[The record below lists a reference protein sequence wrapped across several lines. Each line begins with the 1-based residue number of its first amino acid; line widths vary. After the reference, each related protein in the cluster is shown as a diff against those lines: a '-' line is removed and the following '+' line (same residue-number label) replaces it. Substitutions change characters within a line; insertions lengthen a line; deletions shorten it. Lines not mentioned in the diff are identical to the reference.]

1 MDERGLEEALRK
13 MREAGLSSAACA
25 SFGRAWR
32 QAVSGEAG
40 LMPEATIEP
49 AEGIP
54 ALADVATGAAEASL
68 FDKLCVIKLNGGLGT
83 SMGLDKAKSLIPVKD
98 GLSFLD
104 FIARQILWLRRR
116 HGTAGP
122 RFLLMDSFS
131 TSADTLEYLAKYPE
145 LGGGAPLDFLQNK
158 VPKLRATDFAPVEW
172 PRDPELEW
180 CPPGHGDLYPSLLG
194 SGWLD
199 RLAADGIEFLF
210 VSNSDNLGAT
220 ADGGLL
226 AYFAGSGLS
235 FLMEVAERTP
245 SDRKGGHL
253 ARRQADGRLV
263 LREVA
268 QCPASDAEA
277 FQDITRHRYFN
288 TNTLWLRVSDL
299 RAALDEHGGALP
311 LPLIKNTKTVDP
323 RDASSAK
330 VFQLETAMG
339 AAIEC
344 FAKSGAVLVPRT
356 RFAPVKTTSD
366 LLALRSDA
374 FRVTADERVELVPEC
389 GGVPPEVVLDD
400 TYYKTLA
407 GLEEGFGSGAP
418 SLRHC
423 RRLSVAGPWRFQDGV
438 VCEGAVEFR
447 NAGAQRFVVDGG
459 HYRASTVAGAPAG

>member
-13 MREAGLSSAACA
+13 MREAGLSDAACA
-25 SFGRAWR
+25 SFERAWR
-32 QAVSGEAG
+32 QAVSGDAG
-40 LMPEATIEP
+40 LIPEATIEP
-49 AEGIP
+49 ATDIP
-54 ALADVATGAAEASL
+54 AMDEVASVAADPAL

-83 SMGLDKAKSLIPVKD
+83 SMGLEKAKSLIPVKD
-98 GLSFLD
+98 GLTFLD
-104 FIARQILWLRRR
+104 FIARQILWLRRQ
-116 HGTAGP
+116 HGTGGP

-131 TSADTLEYLAKYPE
+131 TSADTLGYLSKYPD
-145 LGGGAPLDFLQNK
+145 LGRGEPLDFLQNK
-158 VPKLRATDFAPVEW
+158 VPKLRADTFRPVAW
-172 PRDPELEW
+172 PRDPDLEW

-199 RLAADGIEFLF
+199 RLASEGIEYLF

-220 ADGGLL
+220 VDAGLL

-235 FLMEVAERTP
+235 FLMEVAGRTP

-253 ARRQADGRLV
+253 ARRKTDGRLV

-268 QCPASDAEA
+268 QCPRGDEDA
-277 FQDITRHRYFN
+277 FQDIARHRYFN
-288 TNTLWLRVSDL
+288 TNTLWMRVSDL
-299 RAALDEHGGALP
+299 RAALAEHGGALP

-374 FRVTADERVELVPEC
+374 FRVSGDERVELLPEC

-400 TYYKTLA
+400 RYYKTLA

-418 SLRHC
+418 SLRRC
-423 RRLSVAGPWRFQDGV
+423 RRLSVSGRWRFPEGV
-438 VCEGAVEFR
+438 VCEGTVEFR
-447 NAGAQRFVVDGG
+447 NASAHRASADGG
-459 HYRASTVAGAPAG
+459 HYDGSTVAG

>member
-1 MDERGLEEALRK
+1 MDERGLEGALQK

-25 SFGRAWR
+25 SFERAWR
-32 QAVSGEAG
+32 QAASGEAG
-40 LMPEATIEP
+40 LIPEACIEP
-49 AEGIP
+49 AGGIP
-54 ALADVATGAAEASL
+54 AMAEVATGAADSAL
-68 FDKLCVIKLNGGLGT
+68 FEKLCVIKLNGGLGT
-83 SMGLDKAKSLIPVKD
+83 SMGLEKAKSLIPVKD
-98 GLSFLD
+98 GLTFLD
-104 FIARQILWLRRR
+104 FIARQILWLRQR
-116 HGTAGP
+116 HGTKGP

-131 TSADTLEYLAKYPE
+131 TSADTLAYLAKYPE

-158 VPKLRATDFAPVEW
+158 VPKLRATDLHPAEW
-172 PRDPELEW
+172 PRDAELEW

-199 RLAADGIEFLF
+199 RLAAEGIEYLF

-220 ADGGLL
+220 ADAGLL
-226 AYFAGSGLS
+226 AYFAQSGLS

-253 ARRQADGRLV
+253 ARRKSDGRLV

-268 QCPASDAEA
+268 QCPDADSEA
-277 FQDITRHRYFN
+277 FQDIGRHRYFN

-299 RAALDEHGGALP
+299 RAALGENGGALP

-330 VFQLETAMG
+330 VLQLETAMG

-344 FAKSGAVLVPRT
+344 FAKAGAVLVPRT

-374 FRVTADERVELVPEC
+374 YAVTEDQRLELVSERR
-389 GGVPPEVVLDD
+389 GVPPEVILEER
-400 TYYKTLA
+400 YYKSLS
-407 GLEEGFGSGAP
+407 GLEAGFGKTSP

-423 RRLSVAGPWRFQDGV
+423 THLRVTGPWRFEDGV
-438 VCEGAVEFR
+438 VCEGSVKFTHEGPRPAVAR
-447 NAGAQRFVVDGG
+447 AGTYCD
-459 HYRASTVAGAPAG
+459 VAAAI

>member
-13 MREAGLSSAACA
+13 MRGAGLSDAACA
-25 SFGRAWR
+25 SFERAWR
-32 QAVSGEAG
+32 QAVSGDAG
-40 LMPEATIEP
+40 LIPEAAIEP

-54 ALADVATGAAEASL
+54 AMADVATGSAEASL
-68 FDKLCVIKLNGGLGT
+68 FDQLCVIKLNGGLGT
-83 SMGLDKAKSLIPVKD
+83 SMGLEKAKSLIPVKD

-104 FIARQILWLRRR
+104 FIARQILWLRQR

-131 TSADTLEYLAKYPE
+131 TSADTLGHLGKYPE
-145 LGGGAPLDFLQNK
+145 LGRGAPLDFLQNK

-180 CPPGHGDLYPSLLG
+180 CPPGHGDLYPSLVG

-199 RLAADGIEFLF
+199 RLAADGIEYLF

-220 ADGGLL
+220 ADAGLL
-226 AYFAGSGLS
+226 GYFARSGLS

-253 ARRQADGRLV
+253 ARRKADGRLV

-268 QCPASDAEA
+268 QCPESDADA
-277 FQDITRHRYFN
+277 FQDIARHRYFN

-323 RDASSAK
+323 RDASSEK

-400 TYYKTLA
+400 RYYKTLA

-418 SLRHC
+418 SLSRC
-423 RRLSVAGPWRFQDGV
+423 RRLSVSGRWRFRDGV
-438 VCEGAVEFR
+438 VCEGTVEFR
-447 NAGAQRFVVDGG
+447 NAGAGQFVADAG
-459 HYRASTVAGAPAG
+459 HYDGTTVAG

>member
-1 MDERGLEEALRK
+1 MDERGLEEAVRK
-13 MREAGLSSAACA
+13 MREAGLSGAACA
-25 SFGRAWR
+25 SFERAWR
-32 QAVSGEAG
+32 QAVSGDAG
-40 LMPEATIEP
+40 LIPEAAIEP

-54 ALADVATGAAEASL
+54 AMADVATGSAEASL
-68 FDKLCVIKLNGGLGT
+68 FDQLCVIKLNGGLGT
-83 SMGLDKAKSLIPVKD
+83 SMGLEKAKSLIPVKD
-98 GLSFLD
+98 GLTFLD
-104 FIARQILWLRRR
+104 FIARQILWLRQR

-131 TSADTLEYLAKYPE
+131 TSADTLGHLGKYPG
-145 LGGGAPLDFLQNK
+145 LGRGAPLEFLQNK
-158 VPKLRATDFAPVEW
+158 VPKLRSTDFAPVEW
-172 PRDPELEW
+172 PRDPQLEW

-199 RLAADGIEFLF
+199 RLAADGIEYLF

-220 ADGGLL
+220 ADAGLL
-226 AYFAGSGLS
+226 GYFAGSGLS

-253 ARRQADGRLV
+253 ARRKADGRFV

-268 QCPASDAEA
+268 QCPESDADA
-277 FQDITRHRYFN
+277 FQDIARHRYFN

-323 RDASSAK
+323 RDASSEK

-374 FRVTADERVELVPEC
+374 FRVTADERVELVPDC

-400 TYYKTLA
+400 RYYKTLA

-418 SLRHC
+418 SLSRC
-423 RRLSVAGPWRFQDGV
+423 RRLSVAGPWQFKAGV
-438 VCEGAVEFR
+438 VCEGTVEFR
-447 NAGAQRFVVDGG
+447 NAGAGQVVADAG
-459 HYRASTVAGAPAG
+459 HYDGITVAG

>member
-13 MREAGLSSAACA
+13 MREAGLSDAACA
-25 SFGRAWR
+25 SFERAWR
-32 QAVSGEAG
+32 QAVSGDAG
-40 LMPEATIEP
+40 LIPEATIEP
-49 AEGIP
+49 ATDIP
-54 ALADVATGAAEASL
+54 AMDEVASVAADPAL

-83 SMGLDKAKSLIPVKD
+83 SMGLEKAKSLIPVKD
-98 GLSFLD
+98 GLTFLD
-104 FIARQILWLRRR
+104 FIARQILWLRRQ
-116 HGTAGP
+116 HGTGGP

-131 TSADTLEYLAKYPE
+131 TSADTLGYLSKYPD
-145 LGGGAPLDFLQNK
+145 LGRGEPLDFLQNK
-158 VPKLRATDFAPVEW
+158 VPKLRADTFRPVAW
-172 PRDPELEW
+172 PRDPDLEW

-199 RLAADGIEFLF
+199 RLASEGIEYLF

-220 ADGGLL
+220 VDAGLL

-235 FLMEVAERTP
+235 FLMEVAGRTP

-253 ARRQADGRLV
+253 ARRKTDGRLV

-268 QCPASDAEA
+268 QCPRGDEDA
-277 FQDITRHRYFN
+277 FQDIARHRYFN
-288 TNTLWLRVSDL
+288 TNTLWMRVSDL
-299 RAALDEHGGALP
+299 RAALAEHGGALP

-344 FAKSGAVLVPRT
+344 FATSGAVLVPRT

-374 FRVTADERVELVPEC
+374 FRVSGDERVELVPEC

-400 TYYKTLA
+400 RYYKTLA

-418 SLRHC
+418 SLRRC
-423 RRLSVAGPWRFQDGV
+423 RRLSVSGRWRFPEGV
-438 VCEGAVEFR
+438 VCEGTVEFR
-447 NAGAQRFVVDGG
+447 NASAHRASADGG
-459 HYRASTVAGAPAG
+459 HYDGSTVAG

>member
-1 MDERGLEEALRK
+1 MDERGLEESLRK
-13 MREAGLSSAACA
+13 MREAGLSPAACA
-25 SFGRAWR
+25 SFERAWR
-32 QAVSGEAG
+32 QAVAGEAG
-40 LMPEATIEP
+40 LIPEAAIGP

-54 ALADVATGAAEASL
+54 AMAEVASAAADPSL
-68 FDKLCVIKLNGGLGT
+68 YDKLCVIKLNGGLGT
-83 SMGLDKAKSLIPVKD
+83 SMGLARAKSLIPVKD
-98 GLSFLD
+98 GLTFLD
-104 FIARQILWLRRR
+104 FIARQILWIRR
-116 HGTAGP
+116 HHGTKGP

-131 TSADTLEYLAKYPE
+131 TSTDTLGYLARYPD
-145 LGGGAPLDFLQNK
+145 LSHGAPLDFLQNK
-158 VPKLRATDFAPVEW
+158 VPKLRAADLQPVEW

-199 RLAADGIEFLF
+199 RLASEGIEYLF

-220 ADGGLL
+220 ADAGLL
-226 AYFAGSGLS
+226 AYFAASGLS

-253 ARRQADGRLV
+253 ARRKSDGRLV

-268 QCPASDAEA
+268 QCPESDIAA
-277 FQDITRHRYFN
+277 FQDIACHRYFN

-330 VFQLETAMG
+330 VLQLETAMG

-344 FAKSGAVLVPRT
+344 FSRSGAVLVPRT

-374 FRVTADERVELVPEC
+374 YTVSDDQRLELVPERQ
-389 GGVPPEVVLDD
+389 GVPPEVVLEER
-400 TYYKTLA
+400 YYKSLA
-407 GLEEGFGSGAP
+407 GLEAGFGKTAP

-423 RRLSVAGPWRFQDGV
+423 AHMRVTGPWRFEEGV
-438 VCEGAVEFR
+438 VCEGSVKFTHVGPRPAVAR
-447 NAGAQRFVVDGG
+447 AGLYRDVAAQ
-459 HYRASTVAGAPAG
+459 A